1 MPLAQ
6 GFITEE
12 QKELLEK
19 HVVDGDNVEDVGEAL
34 EIVVRF
40 YLYNKHHVET

>member
-6 GFITEE
+6 GYITEE
-12 QKELLEK
+12 QKELLEQ

-34 EIVVRF
+34 QTVVTY
-40 YLYNKHHVET
+40 YLFNKHNIET